1 MTKSIGVL
9 FAALLFAS
17 LTAFGQDA
25 GANTQMR
32 QHPFG
37 GQSMKERLNLTD
49 QQQAQLRDLQFQ
61 FRKKQIQLRAKIQL
75 ARLETRELFSAD
87 KPDRSAIEKNVKA
100 ISDLQYQQKLDR
112 IDHLF
117 AVRNILTPEQLKIW
131 KDGMGRRHMMMRR
144 HPMGQQQ
151 RGMGDRN
158 QMMMHGPAAPGAPG
172 SQLMIQHDSPE
183 DSRGMM
189 EESLPED
196 DLSGLE
202 PGMF

>member
-17 LTAFGQDA
+17 FTAFGQDA
-25 GANTQMR
+25 GANAQTR

-37 GQSMKERLNLTD
+37 GPSMKERLNLTE
-49 QQQAQLRDLQFQ
+49 QQQGQLRDLQFQ
-61 FRKKQIQLRAKIQL
+61 YRKKQIQLRAKIQL

-117 AVRNILTPEQLKIW
+117 AVRNILTPDQLKIW
-131 KDGMGRRHMMMRR
+131 KEGMGRRHMMMQR
-144 HPMGQQQ
+144 HPMGPQQ
-151 RGMGDRN
+151 RGMGGTH
-158 QMMMHGPAAPGAPG
+158 QMMHGSAAPGAPG
-172 SQLMIQHDSPE
+172 SQLMMQHDSPE
-183 DSRGMM
+183 DPQGMM
-189 EESLPED
+189 EEALPED
-196 DLSGLE
+196 DLGGPE